1 MRNELSVIL
10 DLNESQSHTLGQ
22 LTIDRPLGS
31 MPFGAKFR
39 LIDFPLSAA
48 SNAGVTKT
56 MMAMPA
62 RCQSI
67 LDHVRTGREWQMD
80 RLGGGLFMTFQENRA
95 LLKDMH
101 RFVTHAK
108 TPYTAIMGTSE
119 VANLDLSQ
127 MVASHREQEQP
138 VTVIATW
145 MATEK
150 LLPGMLVL
158 ELTDNGLAR
167 DLVPAERIR
176 HVKGEQVLVY
186 LQASVVNAD
195 ILTIACDRELEHAT
209 GKNVQAIIRRMM
221 NDFGANVVVHE
232 GIHLPVHDV
241 KSYFEANQALLDYE
255 NYYSL
260 LMERP
265 VHTKAKNEAPARF
278 EHTAATH
285 RSLFGTGGSF
295 AGTVQDSVVF
305 RTVTVAEDA
314 KVRHSV
320 ILQCG
325 QIGAG
330 ADLDYV
336 IMDKDAIIEPGVVLH
351 GTPEMPIVVGKDAV
365 VRAKREEVLN

>member
-1 MRNELSVIL
+1 M
-10 DLNESQSHTLGQ
+10 
-22 LTIDRPLGS
+22 
-31 MPFGAKFR
+31 
-39 LIDFPLSAA
+39 
-48 SNAGVTKT
+48 
-56 MMAMPA
+56 
-62 RCQSI
+62 
-67 LDHVRTGREWQMD
+67 
-80 RLGGGLFMTFQENRA
+80 
-95 LLKDMH
+95 
-101 RFVTHAK
+101 
-108 TPYTAIMGTSE
+108 
-119 VANLDLSQ
+119 
-127 MVASHREQEQP
+127 
-138 VTVIATW
+138 
-145 MATEK
+145 
-150 LLPGMLVL
+150 L

-195 ILTIACDRELEHAT
+195 ILTIACDRELEHTT

-320 ILQCG
+320 ILQGG